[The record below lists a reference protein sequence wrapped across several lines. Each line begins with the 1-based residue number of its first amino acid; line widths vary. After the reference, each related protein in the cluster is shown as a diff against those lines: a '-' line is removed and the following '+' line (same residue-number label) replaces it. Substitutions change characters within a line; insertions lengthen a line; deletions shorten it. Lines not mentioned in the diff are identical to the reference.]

1 MEIRIAGREEIRVT
15 AYLWALALR
24 EIAAIAGFQA
34 DGHDLT
40 YILNGG
46 VILARMLKDCRGG
59 ETS

>member
-1 MEIRIAGREEIRVT
+1 MAC
-15 AYLWALALR
+15 LWALALR

-46 VILARMLKDCRGG
+46 VILAHMLTAEG
-59 ETS
+59 ERPVRRVFP